1 MMNHEIHLCQKL
13 ILMLLETLE
22 EVNTKAE
29 KEVKGRSKEKS
40 KGQEKGK
47 GKGKHKGKS
56 KGKSKEKEIKPSEI
70 GFDWR
75 KSMLHMQKNIVF

>member
-29 KEVKGRSKEKS
+29 KEVKG
-40 KGQEKGK
+40 
-47 GKGKHKGKS
+47 KS

-75 KSMLHMQKNIVF
+75 KNMLHMQKNIVF

>member
-47 GKGKHKGKS
+47 GKS

-75 KSMLHMQKNIVF
+75 KNMLHMQKNIVF